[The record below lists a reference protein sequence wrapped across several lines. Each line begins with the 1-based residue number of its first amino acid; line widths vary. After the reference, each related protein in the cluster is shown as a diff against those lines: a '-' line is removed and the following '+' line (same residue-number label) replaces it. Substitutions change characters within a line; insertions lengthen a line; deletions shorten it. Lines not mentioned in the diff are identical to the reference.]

1 MFAEN
6 QNLPFQPEQVRQ
18 VLGSP
23 AGKKL
28 LQLLTQD
35 GGAAL
40 QQAAAR
46 LKAGDT
52 ARGPGCPRPVPILR
66 GGRRPVAADQPQRPE
81 VMPWSWRNNSISC
94 SRTRPK

>member
-28 LQLLTQD
+28 LQLLTQE
-35 GGAAL
+35 
-40 QQAAAR
+40 
-46 LKAGDT
+46 
-52 ARGPGCPRPVPILR
+52 I
-66 GGRRPVAADQPQRPE
+66 GRAHV
-81 VMPWSWRNNSISC
+81 
-94 SRTRPK
+94 

>member
-18 VLGSP
+18 VLCSP

-52 ARGPGCPRPVPILR
+52 AGAQ
-66 GGRRPVAADQPQRPE
+66 AALAPFLSSEEAAALLQQINRSAQR
-81 VMPWSWRNNSISC
+81 
-94 SRTRPK
+94 

>member
-18 VLGSP
+18 VL
-23 AGKKL
+23 GKKL

-52 ARGPGCPRPVPILR
+52 AGAQ
-66 GGRRPVAADQPQRPE
+66 AALAPFLSSEEAAALLQQINRSAQR
-81 VMPWSWRNNSISC
+81 
-94 SRTRPK
+94 

>member
-52 ARGPGCPRPVPILR
+52 AGAQAALAPFLSSEEAAALLQQITRSAPRGCPGA
-66 GGRRPVAADQPQRPE
+66 GG
-81 VMPWSWRNNSISC
+81 
-94 SRTRPK
+94 

>member
-1 MFAEN
+1 MFSEN

-18 VLGSP
+18 VL
-23 AGKKL
+23 GKKL

-52 ARGPGCPRPVPILR
+52 AGAQ
-66 GGRRPVAADQPQRPE
+66 AALAPFLSSEEAAALLQQINRSAQR
-81 VMPWSWRNNSISC
+81 
-94 SRTRPK
+94 

>member
-52 ARGPGCPRPVPILR
+52 AVMI
-66 GGRRPVAADQPQRPE
+66 GRSGELEITACELAEKADTIANE
-81 VMPWSWRNNSISC
+81 VLSRLSC
-94 SRTRPK
+94 RLERCMS

>member
-52 ARGPGCPRPVPILR
+52 AGAQ
-66 GGRRPVAADQPQRPE
+66 AALAPFLSSEEAAALLQQINRSVQR
-81 VMPWSWRNNSISC
+81 
-94 SRTRPK
+94 